1 MEKEKKLKKQNKLL
15 WQSYGITT
23 AVFLFAFLL
32 LFYVEYRNFLRVEME
47 RNLSQTVVK
56 AELTQRWMADRYEQ
70 FSILANIFSLA
81 ETPAQKI
88 RLLREFENAND
99 QIYKNLYYVDGNYNK
114 LDSQGRGSVSQSEFR
129 KIFDQVGQSET
140 SLLTKVEFLQ
150 DSKEPV
156 FSVIAAIRSPE
167 KVLRGILV
175 GVISLQGLQEHLSN
189 AGFHSGK
196 EKEESTWILDS
207 EKKIILHSD
216 QNIILDFQAEG
227 NDKYKDISQLSKY
240 IDRNPSGTIRYTIK
254 NQENMFVSFVK
265 TKISDGWVIL
275 MGQIEISFWSY
286 LMEKWLLKLIV
297 LVFGILILCR
307 WQTEAC
313 KKILQPFIAVTEA
326 LTSFNTGNRYISM
339 EAKPEELNYELM
351 EQARKLTDTV
361 IEQSYNVENV
371 IRERTKMLAD
381 LNKTISIK
389 NMELSAVNAALTAN
403 NDHLHHR
410 AMTDMLT
417 QLLNRQELINMT
429 DELISRAKKDNT
441 KTFSVLFLDLDNF
454 KKYNDNFSHDIG
466 DFVLK
471 SIAALLQNNVR
482 AMDLTARYGGD
493 EFVIVI
499 NHSEMTAAVATAER
513 IMRKIKEV
521 GGYAKE
527 ISEVLGRPVTIEP
540 QDKIACSIGVVHY
553 VPELKVANAE
563 DLMAMADDM
572 MYQAK
577 KSGKGKIEVYEPGPE
592 DLLTEEEQNAIE
604 TASRI
609 SYRSRSTV
617 QEERTDRDTD
627 TNLPEVEPTQ
637 AEEDNENK

>member
-1 MEKEKKLKKQNKLL
+1 
-15 WQSYGITT
+15 
-23 AVFLFAFLL
+23 
-32 LFYVEYRNFLRVEME
+32 
-47 RNLSQTVVK
+47 
-56 AELTQRWMADRYEQ
+56 
-70 FSILANIFSLA
+70 
-81 ETPAQKI
+81 
-88 RLLREFENAND
+88 
-99 QIYKNLYYVDGNYNK
+99 
-114 LDSQGRGSVSQSEFR
+114 
-129 KIFDQVGQSET
+129 
-140 SLLTKVEFLQ
+140 
-150 DSKEPV
+150 
-156 FSVIAAIRSPE
+156 
-167 KVLRGILV
+167 
-175 GVISLQGLQEHLSN
+175 
-189 AGFHSGK
+189 
-196 EKEESTWILDS
+196 
-207 EKKIILHSD
+207 
-216 QNIILDFQAEG
+216 
-227 NDKYKDISQLSKY
+227 
-240 IDRNPSGTIRYTIK
+240 
-254 NQENMFVSFVK
+254 
-265 TKISDGWVIL
+265 
-275 MGQIEISFWSY
+275 
-286 LMEKWLLKLIV
+286 
-297 LVFGILILCR
+297 
-307 WQTEAC
+307 
-313 KKILQPFIAVTEA
+313 
-326 LTSFNTGNRYISM
+326 
-339 EAKPEELNYELM
+339 
-351 EQARKLTDTV
+351 
-361 IEQSYNVENV
+361 
-371 IRERTKMLAD
+371 
-381 LNKTISIK
+381 
-389 NMELSAVNAALTAN
+389 
-403 NDHLHHR
+403 
-410 AMTDMLT
+410 
-417 QLLNRQELINMT
+417 MT

>member
-1 MEKEKKLKKQNKLL
+1 
-15 WQSYGITT
+15 
-23 AVFLFAFLL
+23 
-32 LFYVEYRNFLRVEME
+32 
-47 RNLSQTVVK
+47 
-56 AELTQRWMADRYEQ
+56 
-70 FSILANIFSLA
+70 
-81 ETPAQKI
+81 
-88 RLLREFENAND
+88 
-99 QIYKNLYYVDGNYNK
+99 
-114 LDSQGRGSVSQSEFR
+114 
-129 KIFDQVGQSET
+129 
-140 SLLTKVEFLQ
+140 
-150 DSKEPV
+150 
-156 FSVIAAIRSPE
+156 
-167 KVLRGILV
+167 
-175 GVISLQGLQEHLSN
+175 
-189 AGFHSGK
+189 
-196 EKEESTWILDS
+196 
-207 EKKIILHSD
+207 
-216 QNIILDFQAEG
+216 
-227 NDKYKDISQLSKY
+227 
-240 IDRNPSGTIRYTIK
+240 
-254 NQENMFVSFVK
+254 
-265 TKISDGWVIL
+265 
-275 MGQIEISFWSY
+275 
-286 LMEKWLLKLIV
+286 MEKWLLKLIV
-297 LVFGILILCR
+297 LLLGILILCR